1 MLFLLRF
8 LEATGLR
15 AAELLGARLGDLAP
29 QGGTLLLRVAGKGG
43 KPRTIPLAAQARR
56 ALAAYLA
63 GRGLDL
69 RALQQQ
75 PALPLLASLQQP
87 GQPLGY
93 RALYGSLK
101 AWFNRAIDGTD
112 LPWPDK
118 VAAARASP
126 HWLRHTCGTRAL
138 ERGVPL
144 DVVGQLLG
152 HADPRTTARYTRA
165 QLGRV
170 GDELEKAFG

>member
-1 MLFLLRF
+1 MCSLL
-8 LEATGLR
+8 
-15 AAELLGARLGDLAP
+15 D
-29 QGGTLLLRVAGKGG
+29 
-43 KPRTIPLAAQARR
+43 
-56 ALAAYLA
+56 
-63 GRGLDL
+63 
-69 RALQQQ
+69 
-75 PALPLLASLQQP
+75 SN
-87 GQPLGY
+87 QPLSY
-93 RALYGSLK
+93 RSLYGSMKTWLNK
-101 AWFNRAIDGTD
+101 AIDGSD
-112 LPWPDK
+112 LPWADK